1 MASEK
6 EMLKNIYRAIND
18 FNMIQDWDTILM
30 GVSGGKDSMFLGY
43 AMSQLQK
50 RMKNKFKIIWVYMFK
65 EFLIDCDIRF
75 EEKRKYFE
83 DELWIPLQK
92 IDIKLPKDSKI
103 NTSTWVKQTCQ
114 RCAYAR
120 RISMMKLCQKFG
132 ATKIMLW
139 HHMDDVVVTTFM
151 NMTQWRK
158 FQIMAPHNKLTTGKV
173 SFIRPMV
180 YLKEKDIL
188 NFVKENNIPYS
199 SCNCP
204 VGEDW
209 MRMKIKKEILWE
221 NEKVMPNFI
230 ENIFWAFIKDFQEK
244 FKDRN
249 YMT

>member
-1 MASEK
+1 MPSEK
-6 EMLKNIYRAIND
+6 KMLRDIQRAIKD
-18 FNMIQDWDTILM
+18 FDMIADWDTVLLW
-30 GVSGGKDSMFLGY
+30 VSGWKDSMFLGY

-75 EEKRKYFE
+75 EEKKKYYE
-83 DELWIPLQK
+83 EVLNIPLEK
-92 IDIKLPKDSKI
+92 VNIKLPEDSKI
-103 NTSTWVKQTCQ
+103 NEHWVKQTCQ
-114 RCAYAR
+114 WCAYAR
-120 RISMMKLCQKFG
+120 RISMMKLCQKFW

-158 FQIMAPHNKLTTGKV
+158 FQVMAPKNKLISWKL

-180 YLKEKDIL
+180 YLREKDIMS
-188 NFVKENNIPYS
+188 FVKENEIPYS
-199 SCNCP
+199 WCECP

-209 MRMKIKKEILWE
+209 MRMKIKKEIIWH
-221 NEKVMPNFI
+221 NEKILPNFT
-230 ENIFWAFIKDFQEK
+230 ENVFWAFIKEFQNK
-244 FKDRN
+244 YKDVD